1 MSKVSEEG
9 SLLRPRNA
17 NGCCSSLHFT
27 QKRIKRAGW
36 QADAVCLNCR
46 GQLAS
51 DEVQLLLWQMLHVL
65 KYLHANHVWHR
76 DLKSA
81 NVLVKLEGGQRIIK
95 VRHSYDNT
103 FVECSSRNTF
113 SMVVVTLTALPGP
126 ATLLL
131 GSWSQTGTNYTQL
144 SSQPFDLVMTRGRQ

>member
-1 MSKVSEEG
+1 MHKVSGEDC
-9 SLLRPRNA
+9 LLRLMNVS
-17 NGCCSSLHFT
+17 NCCLSS
-27 QKRIKRAGW
+27 QKCIKRAEW
-36 QADAVCLNCR
+36 QADAMCSNCR

-95 VRHSYDNT
+95 VIGMLSRDSLSHGSSCIG
-103 FVECSSRNTF
+103 CSI
-113 SMVVVTLTALPGP
+113 
-126 ATLLL
+126 
-131 GSWSQTGTNYTQL
+131 
-144 SSQPFDLVMTRGRQ
+144 

>member
-1 MSKVSEEG
+1 M
-9 SLLRPRNA
+9 
-17 NGCCSSLHFT
+17 CF
-27 QKRIKRAGW
+27 
-36 QADAVCLNCR
+36 NCR

-95 VRHSYDNT
+95 VRHSHGNT
-103 FVECSSRNTF
+103 SVESSNKTAF
-113 SMVVVTLTALPGP
+113 PIAAVALPALSGLSMV
-126 ATLLL
+126 LLD
-131 GSWSQTGTNYTQL
+131 SWN
-144 SSQPFDLVMTRGRQ
+144 

>member
-1 MSKVSEEG
+1 MIPACLTT
-9 SLLRPRNA
+9 LLRNESRELA
-17 NGCCSSLHFT
+17 GRLT
-27 QKRIKRAGW
+27 Q
-36 QADAVCLNCR
+36 LFNCR

-95 VRHSYDNT
+95 VHHSHGNT
-103 FVECSSRNTF
+103 SVECCNKTACP
-113 SMVVVTLTALPGP
+113 MAAVALTAPSALSV
-126 ATLLL
+126 LLL
-131 GSWSQTGTNYTQL
+131 GFWNQMGARYS
-144 SSQPFDLVMTRGRQ
+144 

>member
-1 MSKVSEEG
+1 MYGVSEEDC
-9 SLLRPRNA
+9 LLRLVHVDC
-17 NGCCSSLHFT
+17 GCLSFLFAKEC
-27 QKRIKRAGW
+27 IKRSGW
-36 QADAVCLNCR
+36 QADAMCSNCR

-95 VRHSYDNT
+95 VLGMAIPVLDA
-103 FVECSSRNTF
+103 
-113 SMVVVTLTALPGP
+113 VTSP
-126 ATLLL
+126 
-131 GSWSQTGTNYTQL
+131 WQ
-144 SSQPFDLVMTRGRQ
+144 